1 MDKKRL
7 YRLQA
12 EIQRI
17 VSELLIEG
25 LKDPRIDP
33 MTSVSKVELSN
44 DTSVA
49 TIYFSIYGSQKTKE
63 DTLDALENAK
73 GYIRSR
79 LAKVLE
85 IRQVPELRFK
95 IDESVEYSIEIQKI
109 LNKLNSESKE
119 NVNEELDAEEEESQ
133 PKRYWPR

>member
-1 MDKKRL
+1 MDKRRL
-7 YRLQA
+7 YRVQS

-17 VSELLIEG
+17 ISELLIEG
-25 LKDPRIDP
+25 LKDPRIDQ

-63 DTLDALENAK
+63 DTLSALENAK

-109 LNKLNSESKE
+109 LNKLNLESEEKSNKE
-119 NVNEELDAEEEESQ
+119 QKEDEE
-133 PKRYWPR
+133 

>member
-119 NVNEELDAEEEESQ
+119 KANKELDADEE
-133 PKRYWPR
+133 

>member
-95 IDESVEYSIEIQKI
+95 IDESVEYSIEIKKI

-119 NVNEELDAEEEESQ
+119 KANEELDADEE
-133 PKRYWPR
+133 

>member
-109 LNKLNSESKE
+109 LNKLNSEIEEKQ
-119 NVNEELDAEEEESQ
+119 NKELDADEE
-133 PKRYWPR
+133 

>member
-7 YRLQA
+7 YRVQA

-119 NVNEELDAEEEESQ
+119 NVNEELDADEE
-133 PKRYWPR
+133 

>member
-25 LKDPRIDP
+25 LKDPRIDT

-109 LNKLNSESKE
+109 LNKLNSESEEKANKE
-119 NVNEELDAEEEESQ
+119 MDADEE
-133 PKRYWPR
+133 

>member
-7 YRLQA
+7 NRVQA

-25 LKDPRIDP
+25 LKDPRIDK

-44 DTSVA
+44 DASIA
-49 TIYFSIYGSQKTKE
+49 TIYFSIYGDNKTKE
-63 DTLDALENAK
+63 DTLEALENAK

-79 LAKVLE
+79 IAKVLE

-95 IDESVEYSIEIQKI
+95 IDESIEYSIEIQEI
-109 LNKLNSESKE
+109 LNKLNLDEKSDVISEDSE
-119 NVNEELDAEEEESQ
+119 YEE
-133 PKRYWPR
+133 

>member
-119 NVNEELDAEEEESQ
+119 KENKELDADEE
-133 PKRYWPR
+133 

>member
-63 DTLDALENAK
+63 DALDALENAK

-109 LNKLNSESKE
+109 LNKLNSESEEKQ
-119 NVNEELDAEEEESQ
+119 NKELDADEE
-133 PKRYWPR
+133 

>member
-1 MDKKRL
+1 MDKRRL
-7 YRLQA
+7 YRVQS

-17 VSELLIEG
+17 ISELLIEG
-25 LKDPRIDP
+25 LKDPRIDQ

-63 DTLDALENAK
+63 DTLSALENAK

-109 LNKLNSESKE
+109 LNKLNLDGDEKS
-119 NVNEELDAEEEESQ
+119 NEEQEEDEE
-133 PKRYWPR
+133 

>member
-109 LNKLNSESKE
+109 LNKLNSESEEKQ
-119 NVNEELDAEEEESQ
+119 NKELDADEE
-133 PKRYWPR
+133 

>member
-119 NVNEELDAEEEESQ
+119 KQNKELDADEE
-133 PKRYWPR
+133 

>member
-1 MDKKRL
+1 MDKRRL
-7 YRLQA
+7 YRVQA

-17 VSELLIEG
+17 ISELLIEG
-25 LKDPRIDP
+25 LKDPRIDK

-44 DTSVA
+44 DTSLA
-49 TIYFSIYGSQKTKE
+49 TIYFSIYGSKKTKE
-63 DTLDALENAK
+63 DTLEALENAN

-95 IDESVEYSIEIQKI
+95 IDESIEYSIEIQEI
-109 LNKLNSESKE
+109 LKKLNLEEQADARSED
-119 NVNEELDAEEEESQ
+119 VDDEE
-133 PKRYWPR
+133 

>member
-1 MDKKRL
+1 MDKRRL
-7 YRLQA
+7 YRVQS

-17 VSELLIEG
+17 ISELLIEG
-25 LKDPRIDP
+25 LKDPRIDK

-63 DTLDALENAK
+63 DTLSALENAK

-109 LNKLNSESKE
+109 LNKLNLESEEKS
-119 NVNEELDAEEEESQ
+119 NEEQKEDEE
-133 PKRYWPR
+133 

>member
-109 LNKLNSESKE
+109 LNKLNSESEEKE
-119 NVNEELDAEEEESQ
+119 NKELDADEE
-133 PKRYWPR
+133 

>member
-63 DTLDALENAK
+63 DTLNALENAK

-109 LNKLNSESKE
+109 LNKLNSESEEKQ
-119 NVNEELDAEEEESQ
+119 NKELDADEE
-133 PKRYWPR
+133 

>member
-25 LKDPRIDP
+25 LNDPRIDP

-109 LNKLNSESKE
+109 LNKLNSESEEKQ
-119 NVNEELDAEEEESQ
+119 NKELDADEE
-133 PKRYWPR
+133 

>member
-119 NVNEELDAEEEESQ
+119 NVNKELDADEE
-133 PKRYWPR
+133 

>member
-1 MDKKRL
+1 MDKRRL
-7 YRLQA
+7 YRVQS

-17 VSELLIEG
+17 ISELLIEG
-25 LKDPRIDP
+25 LKDPRIDQ

-63 DTLDALENAK
+63 DTLSALENAK

-85 IRQVPELRFK
+85 VRQVPELRFK

-109 LNKLNSESKE
+109 LNKLNLESEEKS
-119 NVNEELDAEEEESQ
+119 NEEQKEDEE
-133 PKRYWPR
+133 

>member
-1 MDKKRL
+1 MDKRRL
-7 YRLQA
+7 YRVQS

-17 VSELLIEG
+17 ISELLIEG
-25 LKDPRIDP
+25 LNDPRIDQ

-63 DTLDALENAK
+63 DTLSALENAK

-109 LNKLNSESKE
+109 LNKLNLESEEKS
-119 NVNEELDAEEEESQ
+119 NEEQKEDEE
-133 PKRYWPR
+133 

>member
-109 LNKLNSESKE
+109 LNKLNSERKE
-119 NVNEELDAEEEESQ
+119 NVNEELDADEE
-133 PKRYWPR
+133 

>member
-1 MDKKRL
+1 MDKRRL
-7 YRLQA
+7 YRVQA
-12 EIQRI
+12 EIKRI

-25 LKDPRIDP
+25 LKDPRIDK
-33 MTSVSKVELSN
+33 MTSVSKVDLSK

-49 TIYFSIYGSQKTKE
+49 TIYFSIYGSKKTKE

-109 LNKLNSESKE
+109 LNKLNIESDIE
-119 NVNEELDAEEEESQ
+119 DEELDEDEE
-133 PKRYWPR
+133 

>member
-1 MDKKRL
+1 MDKRRL
-7 YRLQA
+7 YRVQS

-17 VSELLIEG
+17 ISELLIEG
-25 LKDPRIDP
+25 LKDPRIDQ

-63 DTLDALENAK
+63 DTLSALENAK

-79 LAKVLE
+79 LAKVLD

-109 LNKLNSESKE
+109 LNKLNLESEEKS
-119 NVNEELDAEEEESQ
+119 NEEQKEDEE
-133 PKRYWPR
+133 

>member
-1 MDKKRL
+1 MDKRRL
-7 YRLQA
+7 YRVQS

-17 VSELLIEG
+17 ISELLIEG
-25 LKDPRIDP
+25 LKDPRIDQ

-49 TIYFSIYGSQKTKE
+49 TIYFSIYGSQKTEE
-63 DTLDALENAK
+63 DTLSALENAK

-109 LNKLNSESKE
+109 LNKLNLESEEKS
-119 NVNEELDAEEEESQ
+119 NEEQKEDEE
-133 PKRYWPR
+133 

>member
-1 MDKKRL
+1 MDKRRL
-7 YRLQA
+7 YRVQS

-17 VSELLIEG
+17 ISELLIEG
-25 LKDPRIDP
+25 LKDPRIDQ

-63 DTLDALENAK
+63 DTLSALENAK

-109 LNKLNSESKE
+109 LNKLNLESEEKS
-119 NVNEELDAEEEESQ
+119 NEEQKEDEE
-133 PKRYWPR
+133 

>member
-49 TIYFSIYGSQKTKE
+49 TIYFSIYGSQNTKE

-109 LNKLNSESKE
+109 LNKLNSESEEKA
-119 NVNEELDAEEEESQ
+119 NKELDADEE
-133 PKRYWPR
+133 

>member
-1 MDKKRL
+1 MDKRRL
-7 YRLQA
+7 YRVQS

-17 VSELLIEG
+17 ISELLIEG
-25 LKDPRIDP
+25 LKDPRIDQ

-63 DTLDALENAK
+63 DTLSALENAK

-109 LNKLNSESKE
+109 LNKLNLESEEKS
-119 NVNEELDAEEEESQ
+119 NEEQKEDEEESQ
-133 PKRYWPR
+133 

>member
-7 YRLQA
+7 YRVQA

-17 VSELLIEG
+17 ISELLIEG
-25 LKDPRIDP
+25 LKDPRIDS

-49 TIYFSIYGSQKTKE
+49 TVYFSIYGSKKTKE

-109 LNKLNSESKE
+109 LNKLNLEHKDES
-119 NVNEELDAEEEESQ
+119 VNEEPSNEE
-133 PKRYWPR
+133 

>member
-85 IRQVPELRFK
+85 IRQVPELRFR

-119 NVNEELDAEEEESQ
+119 KANKELDADEE
-133 PKRYWPR
+133 

>member
-1 MDKKRL
+1 MDKRRL
-7 YRLQA
+7 YRVQS

-17 VSELLIEG
+17 ISELLIEG
-25 LKDPRIDP
+25 LKDPRIDQ

-63 DTLDALENAK
+63 DTLSALENAK
-73 GYIRSR
+73 GYVRSR

-109 LNKLNSESKE
+109 LNKLNLESEEKS
-119 NVNEELDAEEEESQ
+119 NEEQKEDEE
-133 PKRYWPR
+133 

>member
-1 MDKKRL
+1 MDKRRL
-7 YRLQA
+7 YRVQS

-17 VSELLIEG
+17 ISELLIEG
-25 LKDPRIDP
+25 LKDPRIDQ

-63 DTLDALENAK
+63 DTLSALENAK

-109 LNKLNSESKE
+109 LNKLNLESKE
-119 NVNEELDAEEEESQ
+119 KSNEEQKEGEE
-133 PKRYWPR
+133 

>member
-17 VSELLIEG
+17 ISELLIEG

-109 LNKLNSESKE
+109 LNKLNSESEEKQ
-119 NVNEELDAEEEESQ
+119 NKELDADEE
-133 PKRYWPR
+133 

>member
-1 MDKKRL
+1 MDKRRL
-7 YRLQA
+7 YRVQS

-17 VSELLIEG
+17 ISELLIEE
-25 LKDPRIDP
+25 LKDPRIDQ

-63 DTLDALENAK
+63 DTLSALENAK

-109 LNKLNSESKE
+109 LNKLNLESEEKS
-119 NVNEELDAEEEESQ
+119 NEEQKEDEE
-133 PKRYWPR
+133 

>member
-109 LNKLNSESKE
+109 LNKLNSESEEKA
-119 NVNEELDAEEEESQ
+119 NEELDADEE
-133 PKRYWPR
+133 

>member
-1 MDKKRL
+1 MDKRRL
-7 YRLQA
+7 YRVQS

-17 VSELLIEG
+17 ISELLIEG
-25 LKDPRIDP
+25 LKDPRIDQ

-63 DTLDALENAK
+63 DTLSALENAK

-109 LNKLNSESKE
+109 LNKLNLESEEKS
-119 NVNEELDAEEEESQ
+119 NEE
-133 PKRYWPR
+133 

>member
-109 LNKLNSESKE
+109 LNKLNSESEEKAS
-119 NVNEELDAEEEESQ
+119 EELDADEE
-133 PKRYWPR
+133 

>member
-1 MDKKRL
+1 MDKRRL
-7 YRLQA
+7 YRVQS

-17 VSELLIEG
+17 ISELLIEG
-25 LKDPRIDP
+25 LKDPRIDQ

-63 DTLDALENAK
+63 DTLSALENAK
-73 GYIRSR
+73 GYIRSL

-109 LNKLNSESKE
+109 LNKLNLESEEKS
-119 NVNEELDAEEEESQ
+119 NEEQKEDEE
-133 PKRYWPR
+133 